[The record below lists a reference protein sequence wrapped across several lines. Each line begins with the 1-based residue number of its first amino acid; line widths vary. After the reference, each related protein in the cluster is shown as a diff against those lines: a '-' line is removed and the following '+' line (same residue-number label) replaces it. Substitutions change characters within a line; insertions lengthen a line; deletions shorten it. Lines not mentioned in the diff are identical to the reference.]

1 MIDMSLSIYSGK
13 RPDESVMNAI
23 TDVPY
28 IQYVGSVNEN
38 EIVEEMGK
46 YDILIDVESLDR
58 KMKYKTRLSIST
70 KIPEYLASGKP
81 ILAVGPDYISSIRYL
96 KRLGISYII
105 NSLDE
110 TSIKNELMK
119 ILNEK
124 YMHRDIG
131 LKGIKIAKDNHSI
144 EKNRKLIRDNLYD
157 VFKRKK

>member
-1 MIDMSLSIYSGK
+1 
-13 RPDESVMNAI
+13 
-23 TDVPY
+23 
-28 IQYVGSVNEN
+28 
-38 EIVEEMGK
+38 
-46 YDILIDVESLDR
+46 
-58 KMKYKTRLSIST
+58 MKYKTRLSIST

-81 ILAVGPDYISSIRYL
+81 ILAVGPDDISSIRYL

-131 LKGIKIAKDNHSI
+131 LKGIKIAKDDHSI

-157 VFKRKK
+157 VLKRKK

>member
-1 MIDMSLSIYSGK
+1 MSH
-13 RPDESVMNAI
+13 
-23 TDVPY
+23 Y

-46 YDILIDVESLDR
+46 YDILIDVESFDR
-58 KMKYKTRLSIST
+58 KMKYKTRLYIST

-81 ILAVGPDYISSIRYL
+81 ILAVGPDDISSIRYL

-119 ILNEK
+119 ILN
-124 YMHRDIG
+124 
-131 LKGIKIAKDNHSI
+131 
-144 EKNRKLIRDNLYD
+144 
-157 VFKRKK
+157 

>member
-1 MIDMSLSIYSGK
+1 MSLSIYSGK
-13 RPDESVMNAI
+13 RPYESVMNAI

-46 YDILIDVESLDR
+46 YDILIDVESFDR

-81 ILAVGPDYISSIRYL
+81 ILAVGPDDISSIRYL
-96 KRLGISYII
+96 KRLSISYII

-110 TSIKNELMK
+110 TSIK
-119 ILNEK
+119 
-124 YMHRDIG
+124 R
-131 LKGIKIAKDNHSI
+131 
-144 EKNRKLIRDNLYD
+144 NR
-157 VFKRKK
+157 